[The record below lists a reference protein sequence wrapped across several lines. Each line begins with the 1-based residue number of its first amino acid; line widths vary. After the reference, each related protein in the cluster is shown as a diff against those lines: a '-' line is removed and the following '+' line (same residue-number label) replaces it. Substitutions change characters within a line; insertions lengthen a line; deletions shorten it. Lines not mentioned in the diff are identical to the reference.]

1 VGVHNIAARCIHD
14 VSRARRLQQPHQRY
28 AYMGPQGVQ
37 DSDGLPLVATGDGRG
52 IIMDWKPIA
61 ELTDKELGNGMWVA
75 LVSEFYTGTPVIR
88 YLRDITEL
96 VGFPDDDMKDWDG
109 SAVGYYLPIP
119 DPPEE

>member
-1 VGVHNIAARCIHD
+1 
-14 VSRARRLQQPHQRY
+14 
-28 AYMGPQGVQ
+28 
-37 DSDGLPLVATGDGRG
+37 
-52 IIMDWKPIA
+52 MDWKPIA